1 MKDEYEICTELND
14 CFLWAKRVGRDA
26 AMHYA
31 ECMMRYGATS
41 VTIYDYRGREQAKL
55 ER

>member
-1 MKDEYEICTELND
+1 MKDEFDICTELING
-14 CFLWAKRVGRDA
+14 FLWEKRVGRDA

-31 ECMMRYGATS
+31 ESMMRSGALS